1 MYFCVVITRIIE
13 KDIVKKLA
21 DRKLLA
27 LFGARQTGK
36 TTLLTKLIKDK
47 EGCLQLSG
55 DDPDT
60 IALFE
65 NANTTLLKQLLAT
78 KNLLFIDEAQRISDI
93 GVKLK
98 LIVDQV
104 PGVKVIVTGSSA
116 FELAN
121 KINEPLT
128 GRKWEFTLYPFSF
141 EEMVNASSI
150 LSEKQ
155 LLEHR
160 MMYGYYPEVV
170 NSMNN
175 EKEVLKQL
183 TDSFL
188 YKDILQWEGIQK
200 PDKLLVLLKA
210 LAFQVGNMVSY
221 NELSKVVG
229 VDKKTVEK
237 YIDLLKKVFV
247 IFSVSSFS
255 RNLRNELTQSF
266 KIYFYDNGIRNA
278 LLASFQPIENRQDI
292 GALWENFLMSERQKF
307 NQYHQRWVNTYFWRT
322 TSQQEIDLVEESDG
336 ELHAFEFKWNEK
348 AKAKF
353 SKTFT
358 ENYKPHSTR
367 IIHRENYWE
376 WLMG

>member
-1 MYFCVVITRIIE
+1 MVTRIIE
-13 KDIVKKLA
+13 KEIEKKLS
-21 DRKLLA
+21 DKKLIA

-36 TTLLTKLIKDK
+36 TTLLANLIKDK
-47 EGCLQLSG
+47 DSCLQLNG

-60 IALFE
+60 IAIFE
-65 NANTTLLKQLLAT
+65 NANTAFLKQLLAN
-78 KNLLFIDEAQRISDI
+78 KKILFIDEAQRISDI
-93 GVKLK
+93 GIKLK
-98 LIVDQV
+98 IIVDQI
-104 PGVKVIVTGSSA
+104 PLVKVIVTGSSA

-141 EEMVNASSI
+141 EEMVNATNV
-150 LSEKQ
+150 LTEKQ

-160 MMYGYYPEVV
+160 LIFGYYPDVV
-170 NSMNN
+170 NNIQN

-188 YKDILQWEGIQK
+188 YKDILQWQGIQK
-200 PDKLLVLLKA
+200 PDKLIVLLKA
-210 LAFQVGNMVSY
+210 LAYQVGSTVSY
-221 NELSKVVG
+221 NELANLVG
-229 VDKKTVEK
+229 VDKKTIEK

-247 IFSVSSFS
+247 IFSVNSYS

-266 KIYFYDNGIRNA
+266 KIYFFDNGIRNA
-278 LLASFQPIENRQDI
+278 LIAAFQPIENRQDV

-307 NQYHQRWVNTYFWRT
+307 NTYHKRWVNTYFWRT
-322 TSQQEIDLVEESDG
+322 TAQQEIDLIEEADG
-336 ELHAFEFKWNEK
+336 ELHAFEFKWNET

-358 ENYKPHSTR
+358 ENYKPTKMEV
-367 IIHRENYWE
+367 IHKENYWQ
-376 WLMG
+376 WLMV